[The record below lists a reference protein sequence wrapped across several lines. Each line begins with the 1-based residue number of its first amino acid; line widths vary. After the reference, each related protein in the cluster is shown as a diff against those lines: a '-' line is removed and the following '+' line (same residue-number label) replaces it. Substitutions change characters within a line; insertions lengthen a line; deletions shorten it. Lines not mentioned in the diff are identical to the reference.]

1 MLLSLLCPDT
11 RIIGRASKLLLSR
24 TDTAVD
30 LMQWLVYSRESSQS
44 TEIVF
49 INDPR
54 VFLPRGELQYQTLSD
69 SLYREPWAF
78 ATASSETVGV
88 LINIVQMPLLGILL
102 DYSRFRTFFHPLKSQ
117 MGHRFA
123 CGFCRVHPA
132 PGRHIFVRS
141 RQL

>member
-11 RIIGRASKLLLSR
+11 RIICRASKLLLSR

-30 LMQWLVYSRESSQS
+30 LIQWLVYSRESSQS

-69 SLYREPWAF
+69 SLKLSRALGLSHSKFSDGWSFEESNG
-78 ATASSETVGV
+78 SS
-88 LINIVQMPLLGILL
+88 
-102 DYSRFRTFFHPLKSQ
+102 
-117 MGHRFA
+117 
-123 CGFCRVHPA
+123 FCLW
-132 PGRHIFVRS
+132 FLS
-141 RQL
+141 SSSSSW